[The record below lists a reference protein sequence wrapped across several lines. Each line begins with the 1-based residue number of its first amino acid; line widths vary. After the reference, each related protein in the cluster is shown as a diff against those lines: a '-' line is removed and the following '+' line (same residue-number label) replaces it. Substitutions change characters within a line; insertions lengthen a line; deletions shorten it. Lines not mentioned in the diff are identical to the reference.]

1 MYLKIHCSTIPKIH
15 FRQETVIIGEMNFFS
30 QKKKMEKEK
39 TQLKVFCVV
48 DYYVILHHY

>member
-30 QKKKMEKEK
+30 QKKKKNGERENSA
-39 TQLKVFCVV
+39 
-48 DYYVILHHY
+48 